1 MWDDSGFHYRE
12 AVMRRYSL
20 FAACLLLLILAE
32 ISWAQEATWKV
43 GLASVK
49 ITPPQPVFMAGYAG
63 RNKPY
68 ESVHDDLWAKA
79 MVLED
84 ATGTRGILITTDLI
98 GFPAE
103 IATPLR
109 ERIAE
114 KTQTPAKSIIINSSH
129 THTGPT
135 VNLDPTPREGRALAD
150 SERTAAYTKELCDK
164 IVSISG
170 EAMGKL
176 QPAKL
181 SWGTGVVHFV
191 MNRRETTT
199 ERGAILGVNPRGFA
213 DRSVPVLRIDSPDGN
228 LMGIVCGAASHNTT
242 LSTQDYDIS
251 GDYAGHAQR
260 VLEEQNPGVTA
271 MFVLGCAGDANPYPR
286 GSYDIAFDHG
296 RGLAKEVTR
305 VLGTKLVAVRGL
317 LKTASAEVSLPLAPP
332 KSREELEKLAAGKSG
347 SMPWVAQQTLERLNR
362 GEKLPANFSCPIA
375 VWQFG
380 DDLTLV
386 ALSGEVVSDY
396 VRMIED
402 ELGATRL
409 WIAAYSNDVYG
420 YLPSARV
427 LREGGYETRGLIYG
441 GIGLFAPDAEV
452 ALVSKVKELAKEVGR
467 KMP

>member
-1 MWDDSGFHYRE
+1 MKRI
-12 AVMRRYSL
+12 ANI
-20 FAACLLLLILAE
+20 FAIFGLLAAA
-32 ISWAQEATWKV
+32 SVGSAQEVVWKA
-43 GLASVK
+43 GLAGVK

-84 ATGTRGILITTDLI
+84 VAGTRGILITTDLI

-109 ERIAE
+109 DRIAD
-114 KTQTPAKSIIINSSH
+114 KTKTPAKSVIINSSH

-135 VNLDPTPREGRALAD
+135 LNLDPTPREGRALAD
-150 SERTAAYTKELCDK
+150 AERTAAYTKDLCDK
-164 IVSISG
+164 LVSLAE
-170 EAMGKL
+170 EASSKL

-181 SWGTGVVHFV
+181 SFGAGVVHFV

-199 ERGAILGVNPRGFA
+199 DRGVILGVNPRGFA
-213 DRSVPVLRIDSPDGN
+213 DRSVPVLRIDSPEGK
-228 LMGIVCGAASHNTT
+228 LIGVVCGAASHNTT
-242 LSTQDYDIS
+242 LGTPDYQIS

-260 VLEEQNPGVTA
+260 VLEEQNPGITA

-286 GSYDIAFDHG
+286 GTYEIAFDHG
-296 RGLAKEVTR
+296 RELAKEVAR
-305 VLGTKLVAVRGL
+305 LLATKLAPVRGP
-317 LKTASAEVSLPLAPP
+317 LKAAAADVVLPLAPP
-332 KSREELEKLAAGKSG
+332 KPREELEKLAAGKSG
-347 SMPWVAQQTLERLNR
+347 SMPWVAQQTLARLNN
-362 GEKLPANFSCPIA
+362 GEKLPTTYSCPLA

-402 ELGATRL
+402 ALGPTRL

-452 ALVSKVKELAKEVGR
+452 ALVTKVKELAKEAGR

>member
-1 MWDDSGFHYRE
+1 MKLIVNLV
-12 AVMRRYSL
+12 AVFVL
-20 FAACLLLLILAE
+20 FVAA
-32 ISWAQEATWKV
+32 SNGWGQEAAWKV
-43 GLASVK
+43 GLASAK

-68 ESVHDDLWAKA
+68 ERVHDDLWAKA
-79 MVLED
+79 MVVED
-84 ATGTRGILITTDLI
+84 NAGSRGVLITTDLI

-114 KTQTPAKSIIINSSH
+114 KTKTAAKSVIINSSH

-135 VNLDPTPREGRALAD
+135 LSLDPTPREGRALAD
-150 SERTAAYTKELCDK
+150 SERTAAYTKDLCDK
-164 IVSISG
+164 IVAMAE
-170 EAMGKL
+170 EAAGKL
-176 QPAKL
+176 KPAKL
-181 SWGTGVVHFV
+181 SFGTGVVHFV

-199 ERGAILGVNPRGFA
+199 DRGVILGVNPRGFA
-213 DRSVPVLRIDSPDGN
+213 DRSVPVLRIDSPEGK
-228 LMGIVCGAASHNTT
+228 MIGIVCGAASHNTT
-242 LSTQDYDIS
+242 LSTQDYEIS

-260 VLEEQNPGVTA
+260 VLEEQNPAVTA

-296 RGLAKEVTR
+296 RELAKEVTR
-305 VLGTKLVAVRGL
+305 VLGTKLVPVRGP
-317 LKTASAEVSLPLAPP
+317 LKTASADVSLPLAPP

-347 SMPWVAQQTLERLNR
+347 SMPWVAQQTLERLRR
-362 GEKLPANFSCPIA
+362 GEQLPMSFSCPIA

-402 ELGATRL
+402 ALGATRL

-441 GIGLFAPDAEV
+441 GIGLFAPDAQEV
-452 ALVSKVKELAKEVGR
+452 LVGKVKELAKEVGR
-467 KMP
+467 KTP

>member
-1 MWDDSGFHYRE
+1 MINL
-12 AVMRRYSL
+12 AVVVGSL
-20 FAACLLLLILAE
+20 AALSCCFG
-32 ISWAQEATWKV
+32 QEAAWKV
-43 GLASVK
+43 GLAGAK
-49 ITPPQPVFMAGYAG
+49 ITPPQPVFMAGYAN

-68 ESVHDDLWAKA
+68 ERVHDDLFAKA
-79 MVLED
+79 MVLDD
-84 ATGTRGILITTDLI
+84 AAGTRGILITTDVI

-109 ERIAE
+109 ERIAS
-114 KTQTPAKSIIINSSH
+114 KTKTPAKSVLINSSH

-135 VNLDPTPREGRALAD
+135 LSLDPTPSEGRALTDA
-150 SERTAAYTKELCDK
+150 ERTAAYTKDLCDK
-164 IVSISG
+164 ILSLAE
-170 EAMGKL
+170 EAAGKL

-181 SWGTGVVHFV
+181 SFGAGVVHFV
-191 MNRRETTT
+191 MNRRETTD
-199 ERGAILGVNPRGFA
+199 RGVILGVNPRGFA
-213 DRSVPVLRIDSPDGN
+213 DRSVPVLRIDSPEGK
-228 LMGIVCGAASHNTT
+228 LIGIVCGCASHNTT
-242 LSTQDYDIS
+242 LGGQDYEIS

-260 VLEEQNPGVTA
+260 VLEEQNPGVAA

-286 GSYDIAFDHG
+286 GTYEIAFDHG
-296 RGLAKEVTR
+296 RELAKEVTR
-305 VLGTKLVAVRGL
+305 VLAAKLAPVRGP
-317 LKTASAEVSLPLAPP
+317 LKTATADVSLPLAPP
-332 KSREELEKLAAGKSG
+332 PAREELEKRAASKGG
-347 SMPWVAQQTLERLNR
+347 ALTWVAQQSLDRLQR
-362 GEKLPANFSCPIA
+362 GEKLPTSYSCPIA

-402 ELGATRL
+402 ALGPTRL

-452 ALVSKVKELAKEVGR
+452 ALVGKVKELARSVGR